1 MMHDDTSGALRPSA
15 LSSEGFLGSDTRSL
29 EEIVADDK
37 RTLDRLGISAADM
50 ATALESVYRKA
61 RENLGAAVSIGNGRI
76 VVFHESM
83 GRIPSPLGGGL
94 FEKGEA
100 VVADEQGK
108 ELLIITALS
117 IHLIREYGFFQGR
130 GAHFRI
136 DPAKAAE
143 VLVPARR

>member
-1 MMHDDTSGALRPSA
+1 MHDDTSGTARPSA
-15 LSSEGFLGSDTRSL
+15 LLSRGFLGGDARSF
-29 EEIVADDK
+29 EDIVADDK
-37 RTLDRLGISAADM
+37 RTLDRLGISLADM
-50 ATALESVYRKA
+50 AAALEAVYRRA
-61 RENLGAAVSIGNGRI
+61 RDNLGAAVDLGGGRRT
-76 VVFHESM
+76 VFHESM

-94 FEKGEA
+94 FEKGEV

-136 DPAKAAE
+136 DPEKAAE
-143 VLVPARR
+143 VLGPARR